1 MHLYSTDLEPGLSL
15 IGQVGDDVIWPCKI
29 VWDNARYVLSGN
41 LINRYPIQAHS
52 SLDRGFVKLHHG
64 TVWGTNF
71 EPAVSWATSEQ
82 PMREAAFP
90 VQSHTKY
97 NSTQYRP
104 SLILSLA
111 NKNHIVLYLLT
122 EVRYFPVLCECC

>member
-64 TVWGTNF
+64 TVWGTNLN
-71 EPAVSWATSEQ
+71 Q
-82 PMREAAFP
+82 QFP
-90 VQSHTKY
+90 GQLR
-97 NSTQYRP
+97 NSQ
-104 SLILSLA
+104 
-111 NKNHIVLYLLT
+111 
-122 EVRYFPVLCECC
+122 